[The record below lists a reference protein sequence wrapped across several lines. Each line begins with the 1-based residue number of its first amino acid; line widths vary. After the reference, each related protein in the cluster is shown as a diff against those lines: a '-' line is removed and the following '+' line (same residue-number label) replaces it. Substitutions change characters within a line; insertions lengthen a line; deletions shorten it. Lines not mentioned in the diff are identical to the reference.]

1 MKNKIFIFIFF
12 AVCIAPLIAMCIP
25 NPNQNAANE
34 ELNKMPSI
42 LDDGEKINL
51 DYLKD
56 FSDYFDD
63 SFGFREQM
71 ICAEHKIVAALF
83 GESSEEK
90 VILGKDGWLFYK
102 ETLGDYQRTNNFSD
116 RDIYSVCRTLT
127 LMDEYCTEQGMHFIF
142 TIAPNKNSLYP
153 QKMPYYYPKGE
164 GLSNA
169 ERIRKRLCDSEVTYV
184 NLFDLFSKEDKELY
198 RKTDSHWTQEGAGF
212 AADCIMEAI
221 NKSADTFYGSETI
234 EKPTEAGD
242 LYEMLYPSSWDD
254 SCDVVYTK
262 ELEFEYERPIR
273 SVEDNF
279 IRTVNVGKEGS
290 LFMFRDSFGNSLH
303 SFMAEQFGKSVFC
316 RLIPYNLTL
325 AKDENADTVIVEIVE
340 RNLDWVLSKSAIFP
354 APKRD
359 ALAENCKDITN
370 ETSLKYSKSID
381 MEGYYKIEGQ
391 YAKAFQDGENI
402 YIAAG
407 QSVYEATPCTQ
418 NSFVAYIKA
427 DEILNKSVTV
437 FVGNSNL

>member
-25 NPNQNAANE
+25 NPNQNVANE

-42 LDDGEKINL
+42 LDDGGKINL
-51 DYLKD
+51 YYLKD

-71 ICAEHKIVAALF
+71 ICAQHKIIAKLF
-83 GESSEEK
+83 GESDEEK

-102 ETLGDYQRTNNFSD
+102 ETLDDYQRTNNFSD

-127 LMDEYCTEQGMHFIF
+127 LMDEYCSEQGMNFVF

-169 ERIRKRLCDSEVTYV
+169 ERIGQILCDSEVTYV

-198 RKTDSHWTQEGAGF
+198 RKTDSHWTQEGAAL
-212 AADCIMEAI
+212 AADCIMGAI
-221 NKSADTFYGSETI
+221 NKSTDTFYGSETI

-242 LYEMLYPSSWDD
+242 LYEMLYPASRDD

-262 ELEFEYERPIR
+262 ELEFAYERPIR

-279 IRTVNVGKEGS
+279 IRTVNKSQEGS

-303 SFMAEQFGKSVFC
+303 PFVAERFAKAVFC

-325 AKDENADTVIVEIVE
+325 AKNENADTVIVEIVE
-340 RNLDWVLSKSAIFP
+340 RNLDWILSKSAIFP
-354 APKRD
+354 APKRET
-359 ALAENCKDITN
+359 LADNCKDITN
-370 ETSLKYSKSID
+370 ETSLKDSQSTD
-381 MEGYYKIEGQ
+381 MEGYCKIEGQ
-391 YAKAFQDGENI
+391 YAKELQYGENI
-402 YIAAG
+402 YIKME
-407 QSVYEATPCTQ
+407 QSLYEATPCSE
-418 NSFVAYIKA
+418 NSFAAYIKA
-427 DEILNKSVTV
+427 DEILNKNVTV
-437 FVGNSNL
+437 FIGNSN